1 MMAWTLAAALLSG
14 ACNVGVMAMVT
25 NLIGQAASPAVWMLG
40 AFLALAAG
48 RLITNFCAQ
57 LMLARASHPVEAA
70 EEAILFYAYGRDVPA
85 MHAELGAAGV
95 AVSPI
100 TRPFYAPRGEF
111 RVTDPDGYA
120 IMITHND

>member
-1 MMAWTLAAALLSG
+1 MPELTRLVPMAFVADLPRSIAFYAKLGFTVGNQVTGDDGTLTWAWLTTPG
-14 ACNVGVMAMVT
+14 G
-25 NLIGQAASPAVWMLG
+25 
-40 AFLALAAG
+40 
-48 RLITNFCAQ
+48 AQ

-70 EEAILFYAYGRDVPA
+70 EQAILFYAYGRDVPA
-85 MHAELGAAGV
+85 MHAELDASGV